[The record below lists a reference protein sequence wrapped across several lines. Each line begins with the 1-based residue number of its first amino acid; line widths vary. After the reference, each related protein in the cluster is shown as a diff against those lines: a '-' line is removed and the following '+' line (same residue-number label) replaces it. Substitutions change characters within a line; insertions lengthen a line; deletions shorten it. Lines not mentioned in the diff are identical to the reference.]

1 MAKFFDIKLRSY
13 IFDKYF
19 KGVGFGEYLENTHNF
34 GVSPE
39 RLVQNNE
46 KAIFSFND
54 SGKVNLPQTKE
65 FGLDF
70 VFGFESELL
79 EVLAK
84 MEFEGVSI
92 DSEKLAKIGEE
103 IEIKTKKIE
112 AEIYE
117 VVGEKFNINSA
128 KQVQEIL
135 FEKLKIPTSK
145 KIKTGFSVDNEA
157 LSFIA
162 KDYAIASLILDY
174 RGLQKLQSTY
184 VQGLLKVINKQTG
197 KIHTT
202 YNQIKTST
210 GRLSSENPNLQ
221 NIPSGDFFSDEIKSC
236 FIPSSPDY
244 EILVADYSQVELR
257 ILANLSGDPELTNA
271 FLNSEDIHN
280 KTAKFLFGENTT
292 ITSELRRRAKTV
304 NFGVIYGISGFGL
317 SKTMN
322 VSMAEATEYINKF
335 FEKYSRVK
343 TYYENVLEKARQTG
357 YVETFFGRRRYI
369 NGLNDA
375 NRIIKG
381 QAEREA
387 LNMPIQGTS
396 ADIIKLAMI
405 KIDNFL
411 KEKNLKSKLI
421 MQVHDELVF
430 EIHKTELQLV
440 QKEIREIME
449 NIHNFPIKLLVDI
462 SIGENWK
469 KAKE

>member
-1 MAKFFDIKLRSY
+1 MAKFFDIKLRNY

-19 KGVGFGEYLENTHNF
+19 KGVWFGEYLENTHNF
-34 GVSPE
+34 WASNE
-39 RLVQNNE
+39 TLIQNDE

-54 SGKVNLPQTKE
+54 SSKVNLPQTKD
-65 FGLDF
+65 FWLDF
-70 VFGFESELL
+70 VFGFESELI

-84 MEFEGVSI
+84 MEFEWVKVS
-92 DSEKLAKIGEE
+92 SEKLAKIWEE
-103 IEIKTKKIE
+103 IEKKTKNLE
-112 AEIYE
+112 TEIYE
-117 VVGEKFNINSA
+117 VVWEKFNINSA

-162 KDYAIASLILDY
+162 KDYAIASLILEY
-174 RGLQKLQSTY
+174 RWLQKLQSTY
-184 VQGLLKVINKQTG
+184 IQWLLKVINKQTG
-197 KIHTT
+197 KLHTT

-210 GRLSSENPNLQ
+210 WRLSSENPNLQ

-236 FIPSSPDY
+236 FIPGSSDFTL
-244 EILVADYSQVELR
+244 LVADYSQVELR
-257 ILANLSGDPELTNA
+257 ILANLSGDPELTSA

-280 KTAKFLFGENTT
+280 KTAKFLFWENTT
-292 ITSELRRRAKTV
+292 ITGELRRRAKTV
-304 NFGVIYGISGFGL
+304 NFWVIYWISGFGL

-322 VSMAEATEYINKF
+322 VSMAEANEYINKF
-335 FEKYSRVK
+335 YEKYSGVR
-343 TYYENVLEKARQTG
+343 TYYESVLEKARQTG
-357 YVETFFGRRRYI
+357 YVETFFGRRRYV
-369 NGLNDA
+369 NWLNDA
-375 NRIIKG
+375 NRIIKW

-387 LNMPIQGTS
+387 LNMPIQWTS

-405 KIDNFL
+405 EINNFF
-411 KEKNLKSKLI
+411 KENNLKSKLI

-430 EIHKTELQLV
+430 EIHKTELDFA
-440 QKEIREIME
+440 QKEIRRIME

-462 SIGENWK
+462 WIWDNWK

>member
-1 MAKFFDIKLRSY
+1 MAKFFDIKLRNY

-19 KGVGFGEYLENTHNF
+19 KSVWFSEYLENTHNF
-34 GVSPE
+34 WASSDV
-39 RLVQNNE
+39 LIQNNE

-54 SGKVNLPQTKE
+54 SKWDNIIKTEDFWLP
-65 FGLDF
+65 F
-70 VFGFESELL
+70 VFGFESELI
-79 EVLAK
+79 EILAK
-84 MEFEGVSI
+84 MEFEWVKVS
-92 DSEKLAKIGEE
+92 SEKLTKIWEE
-103 IEIKTKKIE
+103 IEKKTKNLE
-112 AEIYE
+112 TEIYE
-117 VVGEKFNINSA
+117 VVWEKFNINSA

-162 KDYAIASLILDY
+162 KDYAIASLILEY
-174 RGLQKLQSTY
+174 RWLQKLQSTY
-184 VQGLLKVINKQTG
+184 VGWLLKVINKQTG
-197 KIHTT
+197 KLHTT

-236 FIPSSPDY
+236 FIPSSFDFTL
-244 EILVADYSQVELR
+244 LVADYSQVELR
-257 ILANLSGDPELTNA
+257 ILANLSWDSELTNA

-280 KTAKFLFGENTT
+280 KTAKFLFWENTL
-292 ITSELRRRAKTV
+292 ITGELRRRAKTV
-304 NFGVIYGISGFGL
+304 NFWVIYWISGFGL

-322 VSMAEATEYINKF
+322 VSMAEANEYINKF
-335 FEKYSRVK
+335 YEKYSGVR
-343 TYYENVLEKARQTG
+343 TYYESVLEKARQTG
-357 YVETFFGRRRYI
+357 YVETFFGRRRHI
-369 NGLNDA
+369 NWLNDA
-375 NRIIKG
+375 NRIIRW

-396 ADIIKLAMI
+396 ADVIKLAMI
-405 KIDNFL
+405 KIDNFF

-430 EIHKTELQLV
+430 EIHKDEFDFV
-440 QKEIREIME
+440 KKEIRNIME
-449 NIHNFPIKLLVDI
+449 NIHNFWVKLLVDI
-462 SIGENWK
+462 GTWDNWK